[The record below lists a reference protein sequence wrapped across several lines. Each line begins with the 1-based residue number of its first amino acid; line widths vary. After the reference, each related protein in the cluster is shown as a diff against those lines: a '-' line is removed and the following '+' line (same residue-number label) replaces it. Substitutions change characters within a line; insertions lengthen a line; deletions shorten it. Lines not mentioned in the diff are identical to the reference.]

1 MMDDMFRRAV
11 LSMPAKG
18 AGALA
23 AAPAQTL
30 AAGLAGERR

>member
-1 MMDDMFRRAV
+1 MFRRAV
-11 LSMPAKG
+11 LSTPAEL

-23 AAPAQTL
+23 AASAQTL